1 MKLKSIMQTAVVLLA
16 LVFLSG
22 LPAFAQEHKHETP
35 PQDSTSLKLSTELVS
50 LSVTVTDQ
58 KGKAVVGLKRGDF
71 KVYEN
76 GIEQPLS
83 FFSTEEMPV
92 CWGLVLDRS
101 GSMMDMIGDVYQAA
115 VHVVDEGTEDDETFI
130 VTFNKKVEL
139 VADFIA
145 DKHRLQ
151 NSILGLRASGETALW
166 DAISFALDHLKEAR
180 HRKKVLVVIT
190 DGEDNRSRTA
200 FRTLVARAEEAGVL
214 IYTVGMF
221 ESSGMFSFGMRGGTP
236 REELAKLAEVTGARA
251 HFPTNVEECREAMQ
265 QIAGEVGHQYSL
277 GYYPNNQK
285 NDGKWRKIQVV
296 AVPSDGK
303 TKYTAR
309 TRNGYYAPTAEG
321 GKQQ

>member
-22 LPAFAQEHKHETP
+22 LPAFAQEHKHEAP
-35 PQDSTSLKLSTELVS
+35 PQDPTSLKLSTELVS

-58 KGKAVVGLKRGDF
+58 KGKAVVGLKREDF

-76 GIEQPLS
+76 GIEQPLR

-190 DGEDNRSRTA
+190 DGEDNSSRTA
-200 FRTLVARAEEAGVL
+200 FRSLVARAEEAGVL
-214 IYTVGMF
+214 IYAVGMF
-221 ESSGMFSFGMRGGTP
+221 ESGMSSFGMRGGSP
-236 REELAKLAEVTGARA
+236 RSELAKLAEVTGARA
-251 HFPTNVEECREAMQ
+251 HFPTNVAECREAMQ

-277 GYYPNNQK
+277 GYYPNNPK

-296 AVPSDGK
+296 AGSSDGK
-303 TKYTAR
+303 TKNTAR

>member
-1 MKLKSIMQTAVVLLA
+1 MKSSRVFQMAVALLA
-16 LVFLSG
+16 LAFLLRSPS
-22 LPAFAQEHKHETP
+22 LAQEHKHEP
-35 PQDSTSLKLSTELVS
+35 AQDAASLKLSTELVS

-58 KGKAVVGLKRGDF
+58 KGKAVIGLGREDF

-76 GIEQPLS
+76 GVEQKLD

-101 GSMMDMIGDVYQAA
+101 GSMMDMIGDVYRAA
-115 VHVVDEGTEDDETFI
+115 VHVVDEGTEEDEAFI

-139 VADFIA
+139 VADFIS

-166 DAISFALDHLKEAR
+166 DAISFALDHLKEAK

-190 DGEDNRSRTA
+190 DGDDNSSRTA

-221 ESSGMFSFGMRGGTP
+221 ESVGMRGFGMRGSSS
-236 REELAKLAEVTGARA
+236 REELAKLAQITGASA
-251 HFPTNVEECREAMQ
+251 HFPTNAEECQETMRT
-265 QIAGEVGHQYSL
+265 IAGEVGHQYSL
-277 GYYPNNQK
+277 GYYPNNPK
-285 NDGKWRKIQVV
+285 NDGKWHKIQVV

-303 TKYTAR
+303 TKYAAR
-309 TRNGYYAPTAEG
+309 TRNGYYAPIVEG
-321 GKQQ
+321 AKQQ